1 MSAMIPANRL
11 HENKI
16 DFYIKEDKTKFF
28 SSGVL
33 YDVLAFLNLAVDHKD
48 RDAYA
53 RIYYKSYTYF
63 TKGMCRIVQESKEDK
78 SVFRHFIR
86 L

>member
-1 MSAMIPANRL
+1 M
-11 HENKI
+11 
-16 DFYIKEDKTKFF
+16 
-28 SSGVL
+28 
-33 YDVLAFLNLAVDHKD
+33 NLAVDHKD

-78 SVFRHFIR
+78 SVLTFYTVISTLTIR
-86 L
+86 STTKLSSLKEISII